1 MMDLF
6 DKDALQK
13 YMGGPL
19 KNPLIFN
26 VAYQAS
32 GFPRINRL
40 YKKYLVNQ
48 TGLNFIDASFET
60 LNIKYVCPEND
71 LKHIPK
77 TGPFIVISN
86 HPYGFLDG
94 LILIRIF
101 AERFEGFKV
110 LANYFLRLFS
120 PIADYFIEVDPFTL
134 GKQPNKKGIKGA
146 LQHLQDGHPLGIF
159 PSGDITTRSRK
170 RKFVSS
176 KEWNI
181 SSVKFIEKA
190 GVPVIPVYFS
200 GKNSRLYNISERI
213 NPILRT
219 ISLPGE
225 FLRKRDEEVFF
236 RIGMPLKPEDY
247 IKQDS
252 FATRDFL
259 HSTVNALKYSSSEDK
274 KILKLNLKFRVKKPE
289 QIIEPV
295 DRDVLEKEIAAL
307 PAEHKLM
314 SRNEFDVF
322 YASKELIPN
331 VLTEIGRLR
340 EITFREVGEG
350 TNRSY
355 DLDDYDTYYD
365 QLFVWNRVEKE
376 LLGGYRLGRGSHIMD
391 RFGKKGFYITSLFDV
406 DDELIPVF
414 KQTIEMGRSF
424 VVSKYQKKP
433 LSLFLLWNGILK
445 FVLRHNTHRYLMG
458 PVSISNDFS
467 RFSKELIM
475 SFIRKYYFNTELAT
489 YIHPKMEFK
498 VSGFRE
504 HEVESILASHKDD
517 LKKLDNY
524 ISALEIQ
531 GMRIPVLIKKYLSQN
546 ARVVGFN
553 VDPDFNYS
561 LDGLM
566 ILDINDL
573 PPESL
578 ETFNA

>member
-1 MMDLF
+1 MDLI

-13 YMGGPL
+13 YIGGPL

-32 GFPRINRL
+32 GFPKINRI

-77 TGPFIVISN
+77 SGPFIAISN

-120 PIADYFIEVDPFTL
+120 PITDYFIEVDPFTL
-134 GKQPNKKGIKGA
+134 GSEPNKKGVKGA
-146 LQHLQDGHPLGIF
+146 LQHLADGQPLGIF
-159 PSGDITTRSRK
+159 PSGDITTKSRK
-170 RKFVSS
+170 RRFVSS
-176 KEWNI
+176 REWNLSTI
-181 SSVKFIEKA
+181 KLIEKA
-190 GVPVIPVYFS
+190 GVPVVPVYFS
-200 GKNSRLYNISERI
+200 GKNSRLYKLTERI

-219 ISLPGE
+219 ISLPRE
-225 FLRKRDEEVFF
+225 FLRKKDEEVFF

-247 IKQDS
+247 IKDNIQ
-252 FATRDFL
+252 ATRDFL
-259 HSTVNALKYSSSEDK
+259 HSSVNALKYSSPEDK
-274 KILKLNLKFRVKKPE
+274 KILRLNLKFRVKKPE
-289 QIIEPV
+289 PIIDPV
-295 DRDVLEKEIAAL
+295 DPELLEREIDAL
-307 PAEHKLM
+307 PAEHRLM
-314 SRNEFDVF
+314 SRNEFEVY
-322 YASKELIPN
+322 YASKKLVPN

-350 TNRSY
+350 TNRSL
-355 DLDDYDTYYD
+355 DLDDYDEYYD
-365 QLFVWNRVEKE
+365 QLFVWNRKEKE
-376 LLGGYRLGRGSHIMD
+376 LLGGYRLGRGNMIME

-406 DDELIPVF
+406 DDEMIPVF
-414 KQTIEMGRSF
+414 TRTIEMGRSF

-445 FVLRHNTHRYLMG
+445 FVIKHDTHGYLMG

-475 SFIRKYYFNTELAT
+475 SFIRKYYYNTELAAHV
-489 YIHPKMEFK
+489 HPKMEFK

-504 HEVESILASHKDD
+504 HEVESILASQKDD

-524 ISALEIQ
+524 ISTLEIQ

-546 ARVVGFN
+546 AKVVGFN

-566 ILDINDL
+566 ILDINEL
-573 PPESL
+573 PAESL
-578 ETFNA
+578 EIFNS